1 MTKKAT
7 PEKKKSEK
15 KSPRPPS
22 KRAPKTTRPT
32 PVRKTARK
40 SDRAAR
46 EQVAVLEQ
54 QLEQKVGELTQ
65 TNRQLRR
72 KIFDLYTI
80 FEISRNFN
88 AMLDYETLLDTFIFT
103 CLGQVGALKGVIF
116 LRREARSEHYQPI
129 KSKGS
134 GQLPTEDQYFHVES
148 PLMQYLTRLNRPVP
162 TRDLLGDISS
172 LEEQKILSC
181 FEPGIVVP
189 LIYQTRLTGVF
200 AMSEKISGQEFQ
212 LDDLEFLS
220 ILGNQIAVAIENA
233 RLYESERDA
242 VIQLRTAQQQ
252 LLQSERLAALGDMSA
267 KVAHEVNNPLGIIKN
282 YVTLI
287 QRSCKENS
295 TATEYTSI
303 VGEEIDRIAR
313 IIAQLLDFH
322 RPAAMELRAINVVAI
337 LNSVI
342 RLMDH
347 QLASHSITVVRD
359 YDSPEIMVNAAPESL
374 KQVFLNLV
382 INARDAMKEGGEL
395 TLSVHKRDNKVNLQ
409 FCDTGPGIPSE
420 IIPRIFEPFF
430 TTKDDSGGTGLGLS
444 VCYGIIKKHGGS
456 ITFTNRRQGGCFTIE
471 LPQGD
476 TEHHDAG

>member
-1 MTKKAT
+1 MTN
-7 PEKKKSEK
+7 KST
-15 KSPRPPS
+15 SGN
-22 KRAPKTTRPT
+22 KTTGKRTPRSPAHRAAQTVRPT
-32 PVRKTARK
+32 TGQAAETARQ
-40 SDRAAR
+40 
-46 EQVAVLEQ
+46 QVAVLEQ

-116 LRREARSEHYQPI
+116 LRREARSEKYHPI

-134 GQLPTEDQYFHVES
+134 GPLPTGEQFFHVES

-172 LEEQKILSC
+172 PEEQSILAN
-181 FEPGIVVP
+181 FDPGIVVP

-200 AMSEKISGQEFQ
+200 SMSEKISGQEFQ

-233 RLYESERDA
+233 RLYESEREA
-242 VIQLRTAQQQ
+242 VVQLRAAQQQ
-252 LLQSERLAALGDMSA
+252 LLQTERLAALGDMSA

-282 YVTLI
+282 YVALI
-287 QRSCKENS
+287 ERSCKGNA
-295 TATEYTSI
+295 TAAEYTGI

-322 RPAAMELRAINVVAI
+322 RPTGMDLRTVNIISI
-337 LNSVI
+337 LNNVL

-347 QLASHSITVVRD
+347 QFATHSISVARD
-359 YDSPEIMVNAAPESL
+359 YDHPEIFVRAAPEAL

-382 INARDAMKEGGEL
+382 INARDAMKDGGEL
-395 TLSVHKRDNKVNLQ
+395 TVSVHCRDKTVTLQ

-420 IIPRIFEPFF
+420 LIPRIFEPFF
-430 TTKDDSGGTGLGLS
+430 TTKDDAGGTGLGLS
-444 VCYGIIKKHGGS
+444 VCYGIIKNHGGS
-456 ITFTNRRQGGCFTIE
+456 ITFINRRQGGCFTIE
-471 LPQGD
+471 LPQG
-476 TEHHDAG
+476 EIERHDAG